1 MNKKVKISASNAHG
15 QRFIIVDPTTGVVI
29 DDAQGFGFRTMSN
42 AEAYADVQGW
52 TVLNREVVECDPL
65 F

>member
-1 MNKKVKISASNAHG
+1 MNKEVKISASNAHS
-15 QRFIIVDPTTGVVI
+15 QRFIIVDSTTGVVI

-42 AEAYADVQGW
+42 AETYADAQGW
-52 TVLNREVVECDPL
+52 NVLNREVIESEPL